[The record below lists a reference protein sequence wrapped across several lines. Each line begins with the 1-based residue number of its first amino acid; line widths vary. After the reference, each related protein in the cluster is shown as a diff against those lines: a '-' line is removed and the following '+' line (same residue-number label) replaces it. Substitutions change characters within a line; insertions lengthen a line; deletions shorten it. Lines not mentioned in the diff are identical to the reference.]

1 MKRYA
6 FVDVD
11 NTIVDGNLGVML
23 GRRLFFHRQGVSF
36 VRLHRL
42 LAYVVK
48 SVHIFALY
56 PFGFLLSVYDYV
68 QDRASD
74 RYLDLVESLPAD
86 FVDSVAR
93 DVAFSAVVPD
103 PARGFLCR
111 LVDSGYDVVLLSAS
125 PSVVLKHLV
134 DRLGLP
140 LGFVG
145 LDRDHPLPFTASV
158 KANIIRSEFSDG
170 YPAIV
175 AGNPRREP
183 FWLARERAIVV
194 KSPYDFADV
203 TM

>member
-11 NTIVDGNLGVML
+11 NTLVDGNLGVML
-23 GRRLFFHRQGVSF
+23 GRRLFFRRQGVSF

-42 LAYVVK
+42 LAYFVK

-56 PFGFLLSVYDYV
+56 PFSFLLSVYDYV

-103 PARGFLCR
+103 PARNFLHT

-140 LGFVG
+140 LSFVG

-203 TM
+203 TI